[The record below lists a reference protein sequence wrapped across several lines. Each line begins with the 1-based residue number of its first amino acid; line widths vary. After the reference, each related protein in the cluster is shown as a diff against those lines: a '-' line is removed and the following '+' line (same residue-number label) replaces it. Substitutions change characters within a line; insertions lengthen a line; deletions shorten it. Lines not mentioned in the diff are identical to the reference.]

1 MYVCL
6 DFYHFEDV
14 DLLKRVIR
22 EIGLG
27 LLTDQEDALALAM
40 MVRSLCSLYTYVI
53 TNYFN

>member
-6 DFYHFEDV
+6 DFYHFENV
-14 DLLKRVIR
+14 DLLKMVIR
-22 EIGLG
+22 EIGLV

>member
-1 MYVCL
+1 MYACL
-6 DFYHFEDV
+6 DFYHLEDV
-14 DLLKRVIR
+14 DLLKKVIR

-27 LLTDQEDALALAM
+27 PLTDQEDALALAM